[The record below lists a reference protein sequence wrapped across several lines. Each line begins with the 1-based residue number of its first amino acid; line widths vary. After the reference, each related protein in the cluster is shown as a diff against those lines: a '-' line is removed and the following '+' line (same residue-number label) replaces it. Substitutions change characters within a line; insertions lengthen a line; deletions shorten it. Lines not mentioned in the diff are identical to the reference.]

1 RPRRDVGSED
11 AAKPLHERPDVT
23 PGKQRELAGGRD
35 VVSGKWLAR
44 VRHER
49 SHIESAVTISQ
60 VAAVV
65 SAYDP
70 QVMLL
75 AADVGGT
82 KTLVGLFRQ
91 GRERPESQ
99 VIREYATLDF
109 DNLDEIVAAFLDE
122 TGTRSVDAVCIGVAG
137 PVSGLVARMTN
148 VTWIADAGVVADR
161 LGDCPV
167 QLLNDLEAMAYA
179 VPVLEPEELAVLQDG
194 IPVPSGNAALIAAG
208 TGLGEALLHN
218 VGGRFM
224 PSPSEAGHADFAAR
238 TPRELALVAELARI
252 HGRVDVERIISG
264 PGLVNLFR
272 FTHGTQHVD
281 GACTA
286 IGRDL
291 DPYELPAAITASA
304 IGGRCERCAEAL
316 EIFVEAY
323 GAETGNLA
331 LRSVATAGV
340 YIGGGIAPK
349 ILPALESGAFMDAFR
364 DKEPMT
370 DLLRTLPVTVI
381 LNPAAGLLGA
391 AVRAVSLQTV

>member
-1 RPRRDVGSED
+1 
-11 AAKPLHERPDVT
+11 
-23 PGKQRELAGGRD
+23 
-35 VVSGKWLAR
+35 
-44 VRHER
+44 
-49 SHIESAVTISQ
+49 
-60 VAAVV
+60 
-65 SAYDP
+65 
-70 QVMLL
+70 MLL

-137 PVSGLVARMTN
+137 PVSGLVARLTN
-148 VTWIADAGVVADR
+148 VPWLADASVVAER

-179 VPVLEPEELAVLQDG
+179 VPVLDPEEQAVLQDG
-194 IPVPSGNAALIAAG
+194 IVVPGGNAALIAAG

-218 VGGRFM
+218 VGGRFV
-224 PSPSEAGHADFAAR
+224 PSASEGGHADFAAR
-238 TPRELALVAELARI
+238 TPRELALVGELSRI

-272 FTHGTQHVD
+272 FTHGSQDLST
-281 GACTA
+281 ACRVV
-286 IGRDL
+286 GRDV
-291 DPYELPAAITASA
+291 DPSELPAAISTSA
-304 IGGRCERCAEAL
+304 LSGRCEQCAEAL

-323 GAETGNLA
+323 GAEAGNLA

-340 YIGGGIAPK
+340 YVGGGIAPK

-364 DKEPMT
+364 DKEPMV